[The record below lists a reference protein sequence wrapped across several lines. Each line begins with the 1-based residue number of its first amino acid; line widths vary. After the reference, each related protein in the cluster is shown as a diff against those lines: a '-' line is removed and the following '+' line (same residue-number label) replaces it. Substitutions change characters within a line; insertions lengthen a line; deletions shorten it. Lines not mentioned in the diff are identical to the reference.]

1 MNWVFP
7 LCSTIQRGVL
17 RAFADCKVTGAEN
30 VPPVGPLIV
39 VSNHQSY
46 VDPSFLASLLPRRP
60 WFLAK
65 HTLFSTPIGNWFF
78 RSWGAFP
85 LRREAADP
93 RAYRWVLDA
102 LSRDQVIALF
112 PEGTRSPGAMRRAV
126 PGVERLA
133 LKSQAP
139 ILPVGITG
147 TEGLQNWHRLCVPV
161 SRIRLNIGQAFSLPA
176 IEGRPTREVLNG
188 LNDMIMERVAQLLPE
203 SYRGVYANT
212 DVPSPIEGEG

>member
-1 MNWVFP
+1 MSWVFSV
-7 LCSTIQRGVL
+7 CATAQRGTL
-17 RAFADCKVTGAEN
+17 KAFADCNVTGAEN

-39 VSNHQSY
+39 VCNHQSY
-46 VDPSFLASLLPRRP
+46 VDPSFLASLFPRRV

-65 HTLFSTPIGNWFF
+65 HTLFSTAIGNWFF
-78 RSWGAFP
+78 SNWGAYP

-93 RAYRWVLDA
+93 RAYRWMLDM

-139 ILPVGITG
+139 ILPVGMTG
-147 TEGLQNWHRLCVPV
+147 TEGLENWRRLCVPAR
-161 SRIRLNIGQAFSLPA
+161 RIRINIGQAFSLPA
-176 IEGRPTREVLNG
+176 IEGRPTREVLTG
-188 LNDMIMERVAQLLPE
+188 LNDMIMGRVAELLPQ
-203 SYRGVYANT
+203 SYRGVYGNT
-212 DVPSPIEGEG
+212 AVPSRSQEEG

>member
-1 MNWVFP
+1 MSWVFSV
-7 LCSTIQRGVL
+7 CATAQRGTL
-17 RAFADCKVTGAEN
+17 RAFADCTVTGVEN

-39 VSNHQSY
+39 VCNHQSY
-46 VDPSFLASLLPRRP
+46 VDPSFLASLFPRRV

-65 HTLFSTPIGNWFF
+65 HTLFSTSIGNWFF
-78 RSWGAFP
+78 RNWGAYP

-93 RAYRWVLDA
+93 RAYRWMLDM

-139 ILPVGITG
+139 ILPVGMTG
-147 TEGLQNWHRLCVPV
+147 TEGLENWRRLCVPAR
-161 SRIRLNIGQAFSLPA
+161 RIRIEIGQAFSLPA
-176 IEGRPTREVLNG
+176 IEGRPTREVLAG
-188 LNDMIMERVAQLLPE
+188 LNDMIMGRVAELLPV
-203 SYRGVYANT
+203 SYRGVYGST
-212 DVPSPIEGEG
+212 EVPSPSRGEG